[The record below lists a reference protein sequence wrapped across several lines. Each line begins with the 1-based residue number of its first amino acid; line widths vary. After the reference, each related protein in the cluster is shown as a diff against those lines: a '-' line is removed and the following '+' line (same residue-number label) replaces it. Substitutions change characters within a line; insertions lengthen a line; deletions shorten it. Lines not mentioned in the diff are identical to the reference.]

1 MQELYHIQIGTNSVG
16 QCPIFA
22 AQNFPVYGNNALFGR
37 APAATSLHKADL
49 RFAQSVPESSRGSVV
64 IASLAARP
72 VSPSLLLDDV
82 TPLDST
88 GGVDKDTSSSP
99 SRGDLVFLMDGVVG
113 SGSPRFRAVWT

>member
-1 MQELYHIQIGTNSVG
+1 MSHFRCTELSLVWKQRVIRPCTPS
-16 QCPIFA
+16 
-22 AQNFPVYGNNALFGR
+22 
-37 APAATSLHKADL
+37 TSLHKADL

-64 IASLAARP
+64 IASFAARP
-72 VSPSLLLDDV
+72 VSPSLLPDDV